1 MTVRRAHRRRGFT
14 LVELIL
20 AIIILGGGLSV
31 LYRTI
36 IVDSRLVAISHDR
49 QAVAY
54 VFSLGDMKYPLRDIE
69 DIEEDGPVSPD
80 GSLKEGYIFERTV
93 DEKEDPADDVEDDG
107 LYVIRTTVTWGDGRN
122 REEVVRYIRK
132 TN

>member
-1 MTVRRAHRRRGFT
+1 MKAPRTNRRRGFT
-14 LVELIL
+14 LIELML
-20 AIIILGGGLSV
+20 AIIILGGGLTV

-36 IVDSRLVAISHDR
+36 IMDARMVAISHDR

-54 VFSLGDMKYPLRDIE
+54 VFSLGEMKYPLRDIE

-80 GSLKEGYIFERTV
+80 ASLKEGYIFERTV
-93 DEKEDPADDVEDDG
+93 DEKEDPSDGVEDDG
-107 LYVIRTTVTWGDGRN
+107 LYVIRTTVSWGKGAN